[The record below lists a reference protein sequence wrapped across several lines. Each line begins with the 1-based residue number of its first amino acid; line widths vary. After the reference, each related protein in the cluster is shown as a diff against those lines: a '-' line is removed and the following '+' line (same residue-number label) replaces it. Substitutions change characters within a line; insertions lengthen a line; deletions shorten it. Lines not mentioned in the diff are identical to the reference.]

1 MMTMTM
7 AMTTTNW
14 WTVSFCGDE
23 DSEDNSDNIDD
34 KDDDDEK
41 GPLAAVS
48 ISGGG
53 RI

>member
-1 MMTMTM
+1 MTMTM

-14 WTVSFCGDE
+14 WTVSFCVDE
-23 DSEDNSDNIDD
+23 DNEDNSDNIDTTMMTI
-34 KDDDDEK
+34 